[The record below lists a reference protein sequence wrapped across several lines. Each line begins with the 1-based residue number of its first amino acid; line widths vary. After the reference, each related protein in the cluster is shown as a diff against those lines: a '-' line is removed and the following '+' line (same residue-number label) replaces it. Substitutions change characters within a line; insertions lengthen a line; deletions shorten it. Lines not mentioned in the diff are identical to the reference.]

1 MTASASI
8 SKSGGRWWLSRS
20 ITSARRHFCSDRP
33 GLSLRNSSARS
44 FSHACV
50 HRRNL
55 WRVEAGHPLA
65 GAEAE
70 AARFEGTSD
79 GVLDV
84 SRCLL
89 RLAARAVA
97 ATTSAVLLVLL
108 LVLLRVLTLRRVLQR
123 GQIARLTESPSMTR
137 SKSWN
142 PTGKHFRSGTFLLAS
157 GLRSH
162 EATAHASSCAEPSRA
177 PHVHRHVQPTLAL
190 DCPKFPAFSLFAFGR
205 DRFILCAE
213 IPVYCGFYQKSG
225 KCVDAR
231 AAAYPI

>member
-108 LVLLRVLTLRRVLQR
+108 LVLLRVLRVLALRRLLQR

-177 PHVHRHVQPTLAL
+177 PHVPRSSPPPSSRHSRMPLLPMICHLT
-190 DCPKFPAFSLFAFGR
+190 KRGR
-205 DRFILCAE
+205 RQTDE
-213 IPVYCGFYQKSG
+213 
-225 KCVDAR
+225 
-231 AAAYPI
+231 